1 MSSPEA
7 TVVKALPM
15 LVPETTL
22 QHDAEKKRV
31 KRGILSDSEER
42 RIFEKTLYL
51 PYLDFT
57 YQYPAQKGFL
67 SKQAV
72 IGQGRS
78 VVLALRE
85 VDLGFYPD
93 LAALAHQLVDV
104 EAESD
109 SIVQGIE
116 STVLVNER
124 LEELKKVLSDYDYQL
139 QELEKQY
146 NSLLKTENARQE
158 VLSDYDY
165 QLQEL
170 EKQYNSL
177 LKTENARQVVKE
189 SIDHLKK
196 TREVRWKM
204 FADGLKLPRKI
215 DLEKIELLEGSLFYM
230 PYFMVKFTRGGESRF
245 LVWDREG
252 KENESLADEL
262 MKNNKFRDL
271 VQSYAGEQSGSDD
284 SDEMNET
291 DSTVDSY

>member
-1 MSSPEA
+1 MSYQSGPSERAEFRSLEEMSSPEA
-7 TVVKALPM
+7 TVVKVLPM

-146 NSLLKTENARQE
+146 NSLLKTENARQ
-158 VLSDYDY
+158 
-165 QLQEL
+165 
-170 EKQYNSL
+170 
-177 LKTENARQVVKE
+177 VVKE

>member
-1 MSSPEA
+1 MSYQFGPSERAEFRSLEEMSSPEA

-146 NSLLKTENARQE
+146 NSLLKTENARQ
-158 VLSDYDY
+158 D
-165 QLQEL
+165 
-170 EKQYNSL
+170 
-177 LKTENARQVVKE
+177 LKD

-204 FADGLKLPRKI
+204 FADGLKLPSKI

-230 PYFMVKFTRGGESRF
+230 PYFMVKFIRAGESRF
-245 LVWDREG
+245 FVWDREG
-252 KENESLADEL
+252 KENESLSDEL
-262 MKNNKFRDL
+262 MKNSKFRDL
-271 VQSYAGEQSGSDD
+271 VQSYAGEQAGSDD
-284 SDEMNET
+284 SDEMNEK
-291 DSTVDSY
+291 DSTVDSITEQYLGKR

>member
-1 MSSPEA
+1 MSYQSGPSERAEFRSLEEMSSPEA

-146 NSLLKTENARQE
+146 NSLLKTENARQ
-158 VLSDYDY
+158 
-165 QLQEL
+165 
-170 EKQYNSL
+170 
-177 LKTENARQVVKE
+177 VVKE

>member
-1 MSSPEA
+1 MSYQSGPSERAEFRSLEEMSSPEA

-146 NSLLKTENARQE
+146 NSLLKTENARQ
-158 VLSDYDY
+158 
-165 QLQEL
+165 
-170 EKQYNSL
+170 
-177 LKTENARQVVKE
+177 VVKD

-271 VQSYAGEQSGSDD
+271 MQSYAGEQAGSDD

>member
-1 MSSPEA
+1 MSYQSGPSERAEFRSLEEMSSPEA

-146 NSLLKTENARQE
+146 NSLLKTENARQ
-158 VLSDYDY
+158 
-165 QLQEL
+165 
-170 EKQYNSL
+170 
-177 LKTENARQVVKE
+177 VVKE

-271 VQSYAGEQSGSDD
+271 MQSYAGEQAGSDD

>member
-146 NSLLKTENARQE
+146 NSLLKTENARQ
-158 VLSDYDY
+158 
-165 QLQEL
+165 
-170 EKQYNSL
+170 
-177 LKTENARQVVKE
+177 VVKE

-271 VQSYAGEQSGSDD
+271 MQSYAGEQAGSDD
-284 SDEMNET
+284 SDEMNEK
-291 DSTVDSY
+291 DSTVDSITEQYLGKR

>member
-7 TVVKALPM
+7 TVVKVLPM

-146 NSLLKTENARQE
+146 NSLLKTENARQ
-158 VLSDYDY
+158 
-165 QLQEL
+165 
-170 EKQYNSL
+170 
-177 LKTENARQVVKE
+177 VVKE

-271 VQSYAGEQSGSDD
+271 MQSYAGEQAGSDD

>member
-1 MSSPEA
+1 MSYQSGPSERGEFRSLEEMSSPEA

-42 RIFEKTLYL
+42 RVFEKLLYL

-67 SKQAV
+67 SKQPF

-93 LAALAHQLVDV
+93 LAALAHQLVDTD
-104 EAESD
+104 AESD
-109 SIVQGIE
+109 SIVQGID

-124 LEELKKVLSDYDYQL
+124 LEELKKVLSDYDNQL
-139 QELEKQY
+139 QELDKQY
-146 NSLLKTENARQE
+146 SSLLKTEHARQ
-158 VLSDYDY
+158 DIKD
-165 QLQEL
+165 
-170 EKQYNSL
+170 
-177 LKTENARQVVKE
+177 

-196 TREVRWKM
+196 TRDVRWKM
-204 FADGLKLPRKI
+204 FSDGLKLPSKI

-230 PYFMVKFTRGGESRF
+230 PYFMVKFARGGESRF
-245 LVWDREG
+245 FVWDREG
-252 KENESLADEL
+252 KENEPIAEEL
-262 MKNNKFRDL
+262 MKNHKFREL
-271 VQSYAGEQSGSDD
+271 IQSYAGEQGRSDD
-284 SDEMNET
+284 SEDLNET
-291 DSTVDSY
+291 DPPVDPITELLRGKY